1 MSFDISSVQR
11 TQATVAAARAYSAH
25 APNQIRKPDEAV
37 KVDVSDSIPASPPG
51 EVLDAM
57 GTAAAAH
64 DRLAAHDR
72 ALSFSIDAATGKVT
86 VAVHDTDG
94 NVLFTVPGSKALEI
108 AGGGSL

>member
-1 MSFDISSVQR
+1 VQR
-11 TQATVAAARAYSAH
+11 TQATVAAARAYSAL
-25 APNQIRKPDEAV
+25 APNRTHKTDESV
-37 KVDVSDSIPASPPG
+37 KVDVSNPIPASPPA

-57 GTAAAAH
+57 GTAASAA
-64 DRLAAHDR
+64 DRLAAQDR
-72 ALSFSIDAATGKVT
+72 ALSFSVDAATGKVT